1 MIELLVRKFI
11 KDSENVT
18 DQKVRQRYGMF
29 AGILGI
35 ICNLVLF
42 AAKVMAGLLTA
53 SVAILADA
61 FNNLSDAGSSIVTLL
76 GFKMAGKPADPDHP
90 FGHGRIEYLSGLFV
104 AFAIMLM
111 GIELFKTSVEKI
123 FHPEPIIASV
133 TSVMILIASIGV
145 KLWMCYY
152 NKKLGK
158 KINSSAIAA
167 TATDSLSDCIATA
180 VVLASVVISEFTG
193 LKIDGIAGAVV
204 AIFVFLAGIQTVRDT
219 VQPLLGQPADPDF
232 VRELEEIVLSHKEIT
247 GIHDMIIHDYGPGRV
262 FATLHAEI
270 PFSMNLLEAHDI
282 IDLTEKEIQQK
293 LKCSVS
299 IHMDPIV
306 YNDATVNAL
315 REMVTN
321 ILQELDER
329 ITMHDFR
336 ITQGPLIKNL
346 IFDIVVPYNFGYSD
360 EQIIEIITYKIKQIN
375 DSYYVVIQVDKSF
388 Q

>member
-133 TSVMILIASIGV
+133 TSVVILIASIGV

>member
-133 TSVMILIASIGV
+133 TSVVILIASIGV

-247 GIHDMIIHDYGPGRV
+247 GIHDMIIHDYGPRRV

-360 EQIIEIITYKIKQIN
+360 EQIIEIITYKIKRIN

>member
-133 TSVMILIASIGV
+133 TSVVILIASIGV

-360 EQIIEIITYKIKQIN
+360 EQIIEIITYKIKRIN